1 MPDDQANSIPSLVDD
16 PVDDVITT
24 LRDDL
29 LGGDGFL
36 VVLLLTIAAVILIP
50 IDGAFRGGAI
60 VSTVVGALL
69 VLTTLSRSRVST
81 KFRVIGGII
90 VGLSVTLALISVIR
104 DIQPAITPPT
114 GFNKLLVSVGSFSY
128 CVVLALCF
136 PAILRR
142 TFAHRRVTLN
152 TVAASLAA
160 YLLLGLIFMSMYRFV
175 NIVNGP
181 FFVQPNVNGFTFE
194 YFSFVTL
201 TTVGFGDFTP
211 ATDAGRA
218 VAMLEALIGQVFLV
232 TIVALVVSNLG
243 QGSSSLRGLTSPTT
257 NAVGPNPEATIES
270 SGETSTEPR

>member
-1 MPDDQANSIPSLVDD
+1 
-16 PVDDVITT
+16 
-24 LRDDL
+24 
-29 LGGDGFL
+29 
-36 VVLLLTIAAVILIP
+36 
-50 IDGAFRGGAI
+50 
-60 VSTVVGALL
+60 
-69 VLTTLSRSRVST
+69 
-81 KFRVIGGII
+81 
-90 VGLSVTLALISVIR
+90 
-104 DIQPAITPPT
+104 
-114 GFNKLLVSVGSFSY
+114 
-128 CVVLALCF
+128 
-136 PAILRR
+136 
-142 TFAHRRVTLN
+142 
-152 TVAASLAA
+152 
-160 YLLLGLIFMSMYRFV
+160 MYRFV

-201 TTVGFGDFTP
+201 TTVGFGDFTA